1 VTAPLAPG
9 VYREFFATAP
19 RPGFHTGVPAF
30 LGLAAAGPVA
40 EPVELTGWADFERVF
55 GPRAGGGF
63 LAPAVH
69 GFFRVGGTLCRVA
82 RLADGGAQALSRGL
96 AALEGVDG
104 VDLVCVPDAMGL
116 PREEAVRAQ
125 QAVLRHCERVGG
137 RFAILDSAPGDPP
150 AGALAQRTELAT
162 AGDAPGRAAL
172 RNAALYYPW
181 LRVEGWDGPV
191 PPCGH
196 VAGVYALSD
205 ARVGVHKPPANERL
219 DGVLDLETLL
229 DDAAN
234 AALNAGGVNC
244 IRAFPGRGV
253 RVWGARALSGADA
266 APPEEAAWKYV
277 SVRRTVLTLGRWID
291 ATLAGVAFE
300 PADPGLWARIVRE
313 VGGYLDAAFRRG
325 ALQGS
330 TPEEAYFVRCDAAL
344 NPPEV
349 RDAGM
354 VVVEVGLAPAVPNEF
369 IVVRFA
375 RGADDPDTPGP
386 SGPA

>member
-19 RPGFHTGVPAF
+19 RPGFRTGVPAF
-30 LGLAAAGPVA
+30 LGLAAAGPVG
-40 EPVELTGWADFERVF
+40 EPVELTGPADFQRVF
-55 GPRAGGGF
+55 GARPAGGL

-69 GFFRVGGTLCRVA
+69 GFFRVGGALCVVV
-82 RLADGGAQALSRGL
+82 RLEDDGADALERGL
-96 AALEGVDG
+96 AALDMADD
-104 VDLVCVPDAMGL
+104 VDLVCVPDAML
-116 PREEAVRAQ
+116 LAREEAIRRQ
-125 QAVLRHCERVGG
+125 QAVLRHCGRAGG
-137 RFAILDSAPGDPP
+137 RFAILDSVP
-150 AGALAQRTELAT
+150 
-162 AGDAPGRAAL
+162 GDAPEDVPAQRRALATEGEAPGWAAL
-172 RNAALYYPW
+172 RDAALYYPW
-181 LRVEGWDGPV
+181 LVVEGWDDPV

-196 VAGVYALSD
+196 VAGVYAVSD
-205 ARVGVHKPPANERL
+205 ARAGVHKPPANERL
-219 DGVLDLETLL
+219 DGVLDLTVLL

-234 AALNAGGVNC
+234 GALNAAGVNC

-277 SVRRTVLTLGRWID
+277 NVRRTVLTVGRW
-291 ATLAGVAFE
+291 TRRMLADVAFE

-313 VGGYLDAAFRRG
+313 LGAYLDAAFRRG
-325 ALQGS
+325 ALRG
-330 TPEEAYFVRCDAAL
+330 TRPEEAYFVRCDAAL

-349 RDAGM
+349 RAAGM

-375 RGADDPDTPGP
+375 READGIDNPGP
-386 SGPA
+386 AGPA

>member
-1 VTAPLAPG
+1 MTAPLAPG
-9 VYREFFATAP
+9 VYREYFATAP
-19 RPGFHTGVPAF
+19 RPAFRTGVPAF
-30 LGLAAAGPVA
+30 LGFAAAGPVA

-55 GPRAGGGF
+55 GARTEGGF
-63 LAPAVH
+63 LAPTVH
-69 GFFRVGGTLCRVA
+69 GFFRTGGALCTVV
-82 RLADGGAQALSRGL
+82 RLADGGEAALARGL
-96 AALEGVDG
+96 AALEAAEG

-116 PREEAVRAQ
+116 PRDQAVRRQ
-125 QAVLRHCERVGG
+125 QAVLRHCERAGG
-137 RFAILDSAPGDPP
+137 RFAILDSAPGDTP
-150 AGALAQRTELAT
+150 AGALAQRRELAT
-162 AGDAPGRAAL
+162 AGAAPGWAAL

-196 VAGVYALSD
+196 VAGVYAVSD
-205 ARVGVHKPPANERL
+205 ARAGVHKAPANERL
-219 DGVLDLETLL
+219 DGVLDLAALL

-234 AALNAGGVNC
+234 GALNAGGVNC

-291 ATLAGVAFE
+291 AALAGMAFE
-300 PADPGLWARIVRE
+300 PAEAGLWARIVRE
-313 VGGYLDAAFRRG
+313 VGGYLAAAFRRG
-325 ALQGS
+325 ALQGR
-330 TPEEAYFVRCDAAL
+330 TAEEAYFVRCDAAL

-349 RDAGM
+349 RAAGM

-386 SGPA
+386 NGPA

>member
-19 RPGFHTGVPAF
+19 RPAFRTGVPAF
-30 LGLAAAGPVA
+30 LGLAAAGPVG
-40 EPVELTGWADFERVF
+40 EPVELTGWAEFERVF
-55 GPRAGGGF
+55 GARPEGGF

-69 GFFRVGGTLCRVA
+69 GFFRVGGALCTVV
-82 RLADGGAQALSRGL
+82 RLADGGQAALARGL
-96 AALEGVDG
+96 AALEAAEG
-104 VDLVCVPDAMGL
+104 VDLVCVPEVTGQ
-116 PREEAVRAQ
+116 PRAEAVRRQ

-137 RFAILDSAPGDPP
+137 RFAILDSVPGDAP
-150 AGALAQRTELAT
+150 AGVLAQRRELARE
-162 AGDAPGRAAL
+162 GDAPGWAAL
-172 RNAALYYPW
+172 RNAALYHPW
-181 LRVEGWDGPV
+181 LVVEGWDGAV

-196 VAGVYALSD
+196 VAGVYAVSD

-219 DGVLDLETLL
+219 DGVLDLAALL

-234 AALNAGGVNC
+234 GVLNAGGINC

-253 RVWGARALSGADA
+253 RVWGARSLSGADA

-291 ATLAGVAFE
+291 AALAGMAFE

-313 VGGYLDAAFRRG
+313 VGGYLSAAFRRG
-325 ALQGS
+325 ALQGR
-330 TPEEAYFVRCDAAL
+330 TAEEAYFVRCDAAL

-349 RDAGM
+349 RAAGM

-386 SGPA
+386 TGPA